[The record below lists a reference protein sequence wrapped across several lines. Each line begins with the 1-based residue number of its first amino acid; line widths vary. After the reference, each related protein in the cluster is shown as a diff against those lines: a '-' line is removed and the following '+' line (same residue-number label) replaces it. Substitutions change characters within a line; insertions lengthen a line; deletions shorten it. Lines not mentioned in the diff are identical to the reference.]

1 MVYLIT
7 SKKTNRLSPEIKVA
21 FSPFC
26 GSRSKKPSPGYQNK
40 TSADE
45 QRKMGE
51 EKQKLLDKF

>member
-1 MVYLIT
+1 MF
-7 SKKTNRLSPEIKVA
+7 SQSIKVA

-26 GSRSKKPSPGYQNK
+26 GSRSKKLSPGYQNK